1 MAETGPMVA
10 IAFKVPPDAY
20 ERLERLAAGKQLNVN
35 LYARRVVLRHDR
47 RMLRG
52 EEPLAHA

>member
-20 ERLERLAAGKQLNVN
+20 ERLERLASAKQLNVN
-35 LYARRVVLRHDR
+35 LYAKRVVLRHDR
-47 RMLRG
+47 RMMRK
-52 EEPLAHA
+52 EEEVPA